1 MRHKNAGEMV
11 TMTTPDIV
19 PSIEFCLHHGT
30 SFGRR
35 LLVLPPGSNCAETL
49 KARLDTIIVTDGSRS
64 SEQSGVLSGSWLV
77 PIDVDAIDSTSVACR
92 GNDNCSEVEME
103 VETSRQEAPSGVES
117 RRRST
122 PLQQEAPSD
131 VESKRRSTPMQQ
143 EAPSDGESKRRSTPL
158 RKVVPSEAVSQHSST
173 LADSRCTLRTVT
185 GRGLQCR

>member
-1 MRHKNAGEMV
+1 MRHKNVGEIV
-11 TMTTPDIV
+11 TMTPDIV

-103 VETSRQEAPSGVES
+103 VETSRQEAPSGIES

-122 PLQQEAPSD
+122 PLQQEAPS
-131 VESKRRSTPMQQ
+131 
-143 EAPSDGESKRRSTPL
+143 GFESKRRSTPL

-173 LADSRCTLRTVT
+173 LGDSRCTLRTAT

>member
-1 MRHKNAGEMV
+1 M
-11 TMTTPDIV
+11 
-19 PSIEFCLHHGT
+19 
-30 SFGRR
+30 
-35 LLVLPPGSNCAETL
+35 LPPGSNCAETL

-117 RRRST
+117 RRRRRST

-131 VESKRRSTPMQQ
+131 VESRRRSTPMQQ
-143 EAPSDGESKRRSTPL
+143 EAPSGFESKRRSTPL

-173 LADSRCTLRTVT
+173 LGDSRCTLRTAT